1 MVFNPSVD
9 LWRDLS
15 FHTVL
20 KPFISALSFSVVI
33 KIYLLMLFYKFKVL
47 AFCLFSHFSEI
58 CSPHMAAALQ
68 KIPQNMMDF
77 CRPTTTTGNTISFQ
91 NPASL
96 VVSTVC
102 RQQPL
107 DTSLQ
112 ISRFFFNLS
121 GIIMGFHGKLC
132 YTIQIHCRVCNH
144 IFIKSDN

>member
-20 KPFISALSFSVVI
+20 KPFISSLNFSVVI

-47 AFCLFSHFSEI
+47 AFCLFSQFSER

-91 NPASL
+91 NPVSL
-96 VVSTVC
+96 VVSTATTWHFIID
-102 RQQPL
+102 QH
-107 DTSLQ
+107 
-112 ISRFFFNLS
+112 FFLNLS

-132 YTIQIHCRVCNH
+132 YTI
-144 IFIKSDN
+144 